1 MRLRGCRIMFT
12 WDRGHDQVMNND
24 NDTRLALEWVLVLK
38 FTPGWIL
45 FYTIVAS
52 DQRGIPSML
61 LMLLRER

>member
-1 MRLRGCRIMFT
+1 MFT

-24 NDTRLALEWVLVLK
+24 NDTRLALEWVSDGLVLK